1 MVIKLNIK
9 SKNISSIL
17 HFITLIKKFYKVH
30 NLDYSFFIVSKP
42 SKRKMF
48 SILKSPH
55 VNKTSQEQFEIKTY
69 NRECI
74 IKTKNYL
81 QFLLM
86 FKKLNTSLFSD
97 LRVIITLSIINN
109 SNLNKFYLK
118 KINSNYLKII
128 II

>member
-1 MVIKLNIK
+1 M
-9 SKNISSIL
+9 
-17 HFITLIKKFYKVH
+17 
-30 NLDYSFFIVSKP
+30 
-42 SKRKMF
+42 
-48 SILKSPH
+48 
-55 VNKTSQEQFEIKTY
+55 NKTSQEQFEIKTY

-97 LRVIITLSIINN
+97 LRVIITLFIINN

-128 II
+128 SI